1 MRLIDGDSLA
11 DVLTAI
17 SSIRVDTGR
26 AEEWAVTIGAARQAI
41 AQMPTIKPKTGK
53 WINDDDDWWY
63 PQCSVCGKNALEV
76 QECGFK
82 SNYCPHCGA
91 RMENSDDSN

>member
-1 MRLIDGDSLA
+1 MRLIDA
-11 DVLTAI
+11 DALLERIENPYQYREVA
-17 SSIRVDTGR
+17 RWVDD
-26 AEEWAVTIGAARQAI
+26 
-41 AQMPTIKPKTGK
+41 MPTIKPKTGK

-91 RMENSDDSN
+91 RMENGDDSN